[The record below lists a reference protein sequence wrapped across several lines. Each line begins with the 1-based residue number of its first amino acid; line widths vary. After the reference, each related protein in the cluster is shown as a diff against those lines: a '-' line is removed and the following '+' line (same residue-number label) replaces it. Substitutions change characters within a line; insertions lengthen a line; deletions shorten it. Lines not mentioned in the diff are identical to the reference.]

1 MRPIISIKNSLA
13 QGGFDQLLSHIYCR
27 PAAQLQPFRDRITC
41 VADGF
46 MKEFDRD
53 ENTEAA
59 IFSAPGR
66 TEIGGNHT
74 DHQRGKVLT
83 GSVDLDA
90 VACAAPNGTG
100 TVRIFS
106 EGYGMTAVDC
116 SALAPVK
123 EEENTTKA
131 IIRGMLAAVAE
142 KGYPVAGFDAF
153 AISDVPGGSGLS
165 SSACFE
171 VLVGVMLNGLFC
183 KNEIS
188 LAEIARIGQYAENV
202 YFGKPSGLL
211 DQMGCGA
218 E

>member
-1 MRPIISIKNSLA
+1 MRPIISIKNTLA

-100 TVRIFS
+100 T
-106 EGYGMTAVDC
+106 
-116 SALAPVK
+116 
-123 EEENTTKA
+123 
-131 IIRGMLAAVAE
+131 
-142 KGYPVAGFDAF
+142 
-153 AISDVPGGSGLS
+153 LS
-165 SSACFE
+165 RSRF
-171 VLVGVMLNGLFC
+171 
-183 KNEIS
+183 
-188 LAEIARIGQYAENV
+188 
-202 YFGKPSGLL
+202 
-211 DQMGCGA
+211 
-218 E
+218 